1 MRYVRSRRKIL
12 LHSHAR
18 TPQTDAKRVAGSGL
32 LLLGSTIMALAL
44 CITGSLQ
51 WIGLPRTTTLER
63 TLVFALIGLILG
75 LVGYRLA
82 SGTWVGSLQ
91 VPHRA
96 TALAGLLFLGYAA
109 KAMLLN
115 VPRPQSPPLWMLTT
129 AVLALLSCCF
139 TARRRHTC

>member
-1 MRYVRSRRKIL
+1 MRGL
-12 LHSHAR
+12 GSHRAANAR
-18 TPQTDAKRVAGSGL
+18 TPQTDARRIAGFGL
-32 LLLGSTIMALAL
+32 LLLGSTILTLAL
-44 CITGSLQ
+44 CITGSLR
-51 WIGLPRTTTLER
+51 WVGLPRTTTLER

-91 VPHRA
+91 VPHRS

-115 VPRPQSPPLWMLTT
+115 APRPHSPPLWMLTT
-129 AVLALLSCCF
+129 AVLALLSWCF
-139 TARRRHTC
+139 TASRRHTY